1 LNIFEITKECAK
13 VIAPKKEKIIG
24 RKICLS
30 SLKKYNKLPMAK
42 IEISH
47 TTNDFCTYFKN
58 DFQEISLYR

>member
-30 SLKKYNKLPMAK
+30 SLKKYNRVPIAI

-47 TTNDFCTYFKN
+47 TRNDF
-58 DFQEISLYR
+58 